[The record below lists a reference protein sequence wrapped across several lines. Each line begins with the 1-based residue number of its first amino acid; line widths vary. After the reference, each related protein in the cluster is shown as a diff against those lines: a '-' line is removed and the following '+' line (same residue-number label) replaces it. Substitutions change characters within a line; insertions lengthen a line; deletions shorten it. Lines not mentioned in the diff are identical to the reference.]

1 LLTTEGFG
9 DVLEIGR
16 QDRPDIYDFQVERAT
31 PIVPRD
37 RRYEVR
43 ERLDERGAVLADL
56 DEDSVR
62 SVAEA
67 LRESDAESVAIC
79 LLYAFENAEHERRVR
94 DLLRAEGVDLPL
106 SLSSDV
112 LPEIR
117 EYERT
122 LATAMNAALKPVM
135 EGYIGDLGNE
145 LSRAG
150 LGSDPGI
157 MQSNGGIIAADV
169 ARDRPVRTLLSGPAA
184 GVQGATAI
192 AKRCG
197 FEDVITMDMGGTS
210 CDVSLVEDAEPV
222 VSTDV
227 EVGPYPVGMPMI
239 DVHTVGSGGGSIAWI
254 DAGGALRVGPRS
266 AGADPGPICYGR
278 GGTEPTIT
286 DAQLLLGRLSPT
298 EFLSEDRDV
307 DIDAADVRHHT
318 EEAIADPLDR
328 SVEEAAQDVIV
339 VANASLQ
346 RALRVVSVERG
357 LDPREFALVAFGGA
371 GPLHA
376 PELAADLDIPRVVIP
391 RTAGVLSALGLLTSD
406 VLYDYS
412 TSRVRLLDSVDVD
425 SLEETLAGF
434 EAEGRDRLGDTG
446 DHSQRL
452 FGDRRGDERDAD
464 PDGLLAEHQGTTGL
478 LVCAVRRRGRDDQP
492 SREHARPPR
501 RDVLL
506 GRGGD
511 RGVPSRDPRTG

>member
-1 LLTTEGFG
+1 VLGGLEAAREQGGWAFESVSSLGHGTTVGTNAVLEGTWAETALLTTEGFG
-9 DVLEIGR
+9 DILEIGR
-16 QDRPDIYDFQVERAT
+16 QDRPDIYDFRVERAT

-328 SVEEAAQDVIV
+328 SVEEAAQDVID

-346 RALRVVSVERG
+346 RAAGRER
-357 LDPREFALVAFGGA
+357 RA
-371 GPLHA
+371 
-376 PELAADLDIPRVVIP
+376 R
-391 RTAGVLSALGLLTSD
+391 
-406 VLYDYS
+406 
-412 TSRVRLLDSVDVD
+412 
-425 SLEETLAGF
+425 
-434 EAEGRDRLGDTG
+434 
-446 DHSQRL
+446 
-452 FGDRRGDERDAD
+452 
-464 PDGLLAEHQGTTGL
+464 
-478 LVCAVRRRGRDDQP
+478 
-492 SREHARPPR
+492 ARPPR
-501 RDVLL
+501 VRPRRLRR
-506 GRGGD
+506 GRTLTRPRTRRRSRHPEG
-511 RGVPSRDPRTG
+511 RDPPHGGRALGAWPTDERRVIRLQHLPRSTSRQRRRR

>member
-1 LLTTEGFG
+1 MGTETETESDGELRVGVDIGGTFTDVVTIRDGSVTVNKTPSTPVSPERGVLGGLEAAREQGGWAFESVSSLGHGTTVGTNAVLEGTWAETALLTTEGFG
-9 DVLEIGR
+9 DILEIGR
-16 QDRPDIYDFQVERAT
+16 QDRPDIYDFRVERAT

-117 EYERT
+117 EHERT

-239 DVHTVGSGGGSIAWI
+239 DVHTVGSGGGSIA
-254 DAGGALRVGPRS
+254 
-266 AGADPGPICYGR
+266 
-278 GGTEPTIT
+278 
-286 DAQLLLGRLSPT
+286 
-298 EFLSEDRDV
+298 
-307 DIDAADVRHHT
+307 
-318 EEAIADPLDR
+318 
-328 SVEEAAQDVIV
+328 
-339 VANASLQ
+339 
-346 RALRVVSVERG
+346 
-357 LDPREFALVAFGGA
+357 
-371 GPLHA
+371 
-376 PELAADLDIPRVVIP
+376 
-391 RTAGVLSALGLLTSD
+391 
-406 VLYDYS
+406 
-412 TSRVRLLDSVDVD
+412 
-425 SLEETLAGF
+425 
-434 EAEGRDRLGDTG
+434 
-446 DHSQRL
+446 
-452 FGDRRGDERDAD
+452 
-464 PDGLLAEHQGTTGL
+464 
-478 LVCAVRRRGRDDQP
+478 
-492 SREHARPPR
+492 
-501 RDVLL
+501 
-506 GRGGD
+506 
-511 RGVPSRDPRTG
+511 